1 MTEPRHAT
9 HKAVLAEVLDLH
21 GKAVADVGCGDGA
34 MVRHLTREGA
44 TVVGIEPSPQQLA
57 RARAAEPVGG
67 EIYKE
72 GRGEALPFA
81 DASLDA
87 VLYFNSFHHL
97 PLEAMRPALAEA
109 ARVLRPGGA
118 LVAVEPL
125 AEGAYFAVLKPVEDE
140 TAVRAAAYEALS
152 APPGGLVPE
161 VETLYLTTVT
171 FRDFA
176 QFIDSV
182 VAADQSRR
190 DRLPG
195 VEAEMRRL
203 FEAGARIEDG
213 KAAFDQPM
221 RLMVLR
227 RTHLP
232 PP

>member
-1 MTEPRHAT
+1 MTAPRRST
-9 HKAVLAEVLDLH
+9 HKAMLAEVLDLR

-34 MVRHLTREGA
+34 MLRHLTREGA
-44 TVVGIEPSPQQLA
+44 TAVGLEPSPEQLA
-57 RARAAEPVGG
+57 RARAAAPVGG
-67 EIYKE
+67 ETYKE

-81 DASLDA
+81 DGALDA

-97 PLEAMRPALAEA
+97 PLDAMRPALAEA

-118 LVAVEPL
+118 VVAVEPL

-140 TAVRAAAYEALS
+140 TAVRAAAYEALRE
-152 APPGGLVPE
+152 PPAGLVPE
-161 VETLYLTTVT
+161 LETVYLNTVR

-182 VAADQSRR
+182 VAADASRR
-190 DRLPG
+190 ERLPA
-195 VEAEMRRL
+195 VEAAMRRL
-203 FEAGARIEDG
+203 FDEGARVEDG

-227 RTHLP
+227 KTA
-232 PP
+232 